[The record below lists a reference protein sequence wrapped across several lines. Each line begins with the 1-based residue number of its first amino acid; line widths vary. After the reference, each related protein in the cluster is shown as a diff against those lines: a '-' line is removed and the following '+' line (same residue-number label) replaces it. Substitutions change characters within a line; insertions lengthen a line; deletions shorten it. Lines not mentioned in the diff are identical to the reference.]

1 MRVLIIGAG
10 ETGFYIAS
18 EFSEDNFEVTVIDED
33 PQALKLAQRSLNVAG
48 VEGNGTSLSVL
59 ELAGIES
66 ADLLI
71 ACTDHDETNLICCL
85 LANNYDVKHKIAVT
99 RTDSFISKKVMAKYL
114 ESGITQI
121 INTSVVTAQK
131 IVETTSLPSAREVSA
146 FGEKSV
152 LLVGYKVKKD
162 SPWKDQYLK
171 EIRSTEIKGDF
182 LIASIVRDERSF
194 IPRGDDQVLLGDYV
208 YVLIPRDCV
217 DELNTLLNVKIFP
230 NRKAVICG
238 ENQTAAR
245 VAQSLLK
252 SHYHVTMIC
261 RDELSTVHMEKK
273 FANKKTFTAV
283 QGNSESVKLQLM
295 LDVPMSSL
303 FISIAGDDNQNIVSS
318 IVAKYLG
325 ATKTICLVNSQDLSR
340 VAEATDI
347 DVVVST
353 RLTTARMVKKL
364 IRQGTTSLN
373 YTTISE
379 TNMEVMEMVAGES
392 SEILGIPLK
401 DIQLPENSLFGA
413 LLKEEKKAII
423 PDGTTTIEVGNKVIM
438 VTVPESASILKLM
451 IEGDGTAIE
460 REQAET

>member
-1 MRVLIIGAG
+1 MKVLIIGAG

-18 EFSEDNFEVTVIDED
+18 EFSEDNIEVTVIDENPD
-33 PQALKLAQRSLNVAG
+33 ALKLVQRSLNVAG

-66 ADLLI
+66 VDLLV

-85 LANNYDVKHKIAVT
+85 LANNYNVKHKIAVT
-99 RTDSFISKKVMAKYL
+99 RTDSFIRKKVMAKYL

-131 IVETTSLPSAREVSA
+131 VVETANLPSAREVSA

-152 LLVGYKVKKD
+152 LLVGYKVKED

-171 EIRSTEIKGDF
+171 DIRSTEIKGEF

-194 IPRGDDQVLLGDYV
+194 IPRGQDQVLLGDYV
-208 YVLIPRDCV
+208 YVLIPRDCA
-217 DELNTLLNVKIFP
+217 DELNKLLNVKIFP

-238 ENQTAAR
+238 ESQTAAR

-261 RDELSTVHMEKK
+261 RDELSMVHMKKK
-273 FANKKTFTAV
+273 FSNKKNFTAV
-283 QGNSESVKLQLM
+283 QGDSESVKLQLM

-303 FISIAGDDNQNIVSS
+303 FISISGDDNQNIVSS
-318 IVAKYLG
+318 VVAKYLG
-325 ATKTICLVNSQDLSR
+325 AIKTICLVNSQDLTR
-340 VAEATDI
+340 VAENTDI
-347 DVVVST
+347 DVVISP
-353 RLTTARMVKKL
+353 RLSTARLVKKL

-379 TNMEVMEMVAGES
+379 TNMEVMEMVANENS
-392 SEILGIPLK
+392 SIIGIPLK

-413 LLKEEKKAII
+413 LLKDDTKAII
-423 PDGTTTIEVGNKVIM
+423 PSGMTTIDAGDKVIM
-438 VTVPESASILKLM
+438 VTVPESVPMLREM
-451 IEGDGTAIE
+451 IEGEGT
-460 REQAET
+460 EQKINGD